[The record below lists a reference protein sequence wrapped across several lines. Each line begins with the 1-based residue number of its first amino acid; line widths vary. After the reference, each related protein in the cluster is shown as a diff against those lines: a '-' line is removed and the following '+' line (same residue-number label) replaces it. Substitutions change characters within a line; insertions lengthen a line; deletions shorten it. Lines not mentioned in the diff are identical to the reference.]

1 MAKTVGIDQEKLD
14 KATKIYRR
22 DGMELNE
29 AIEKLFDYTI
39 KLNKFPIEDTSVDVK
54 NIRRNTKINSEMC
67 EEVWKQFIDAI
78 VNDSFEFNY
87 ISKVIEANCGMS
99 KGSAFIYLTILR
111 NMCSGVVNTRNMKIE
126 DLKFF
131 MGKVKVDLDDDAN
144 ANMVES
150 LNESIKYWKEKIPGD
165 YAKKVEKLVE
175 EFHTS
180 TYKMTAS
187 EILGKVEA
195 G

>member
-1 MAKTVGIDQEKLD
+1 VNKTVGIDPELLS
-14 KATKIYRR
+14 KATEIYKR

-29 AIEKLFDYTI
+29 ALEKLFKFTI
-39 KLNKFPIEDTSVDVK
+39 KLNKFPIEDSDANGK
-54 NIRRNTKINSEMC
+54 PIRRNTKINSEMC
-67 EEVWKQFIDAI
+67 EEVWKQFINAI

-111 NMCSGVVNTRNMKIE
+111 NMCSGVINTRNMKIE

-131 MGKVKVDLDDDAN
+131 MGKIKEDLDDDAN

-150 LNESIKYWKEKIPGD
+150 LNESIKYWKDKIPGG
-165 YAKKVEKLVE
+165 YANKVQKLVE
-175 EFHTS
+175 EFSTS
-180 TYKMTAS
+180 TFKLSAS

-195 G
+195 E